1 MKLKNGFFVT
11 GTDTDVGKTIVSAI
25 LVNKFKANYWKPIQ
39 CGENKNNLS
48 DSQVIKKLVIGSSQK
63 IFKESYYF
71 SEPVSPNL
79 AAKNNNIKISIN
91 FLLNDFKKVE
101 KPIIVEG
108 AGGVLVPINNREF
121 VIDLIGIFKL
131 PIIVVAKTR
140 LGTINHTL
148 LTINALNIK
157 NQPIFG
163 IIFVGDENPQVEQTI
178 LSFSRKIKKNIK
190 NLGRIPVFEKITRS
204 NIVKLEKY
212 LNFI

>member
-1 MKLKNGFFVT
+1 MKLKNGFFIT
-11 GTDTDVGKTIVSAI
+11 AIDTNIGKTIISAI

-39 CGENKNNLS
+39 CGVNSNNLS
-48 DSQVIKKLVIGSSQK
+48 DSQVVKELVIGSSQK

-71 SEPVSPNL
+71 LEPVSPNL
-79 AAKNNNIKISIN
+79 AAKKENIKISMK
-91 FLLNDFKKVE
+91 LMLDDFKKVE

-108 AGGVLVPINNREF
+108 AGGVLVPINNKEF
-121 VIDLIGIFKL
+121 VIDLIKVLKL
-131 PIIVVAKTR
+131 PTIVVAKTS

-157 NQPIFG
+157 NQTIYG
-163 IIFVGDENPQVEQTI
+163 IIFVGDENIQVEKTI
-178 LSFSRKIKKNIK
+178 LSFSRKIIKNIK